1 MSDPTTDIPYYP
13 GLNSSDARNP
23 ASVSR
28 AINNLLQG
36 SLNVTR
42 NLNVPDVAVS
52 PITLQDSRIHPLS
65 FIQLM
70 PFGLSA
76 PDFTILEVR
85 EGEVDIGWTEPLIDA
100 WDIRMLI
107 IG

>member
-1 MSDPTTDIPYYP
+1 MSGYPDDVPFYP
-13 GLNSSDARNP
+13 GLNSSDARQP

-42 NLNVPDVAVS
+42 NLQVGLADVS
-52 PITLQDSRIHPLS
+52 PVTIQDSRIHQFS
-65 FIQLM
+65 FIHMMVIGTTEQK
-70 PFGLSA
+70 FE
-76 PDFTILEVR
+76 ILAVR
-85 EGEVDIGWTEPLIDA
+85 EGEVDIGWTGTLSA
-100 WDIRMLI
+100 VTNARLLI